1 MAILEDQFGQL
12 KIAFPEA
19 QIQPKLDG
27 SAIIRLP
34 GIALPSG
41 WNLAATDVVFVAP
54 VGYPVAKPDTFWA
67 DERLRLAGG
76 GMPLNTSLN
85 ANYGGPQQMLWFS
98 FHPNVW
104 NPQRDNLLTYAQLIR
119 RRFADPK

>member
-1 MAILEDQFGQL
+1 MAIIEDQFGKL
-12 KIAFPEA
+12 KIAFTEA
-19 QIQPKLDG
+19 KIQPKLDC

-34 GIALPSG
+34 VIALPSG

-54 VGYPVAKPDTFWA
+54 VGYPVAKPDTFSA

-85 ANYGGPQQMLWFS
+85 ANYGGPHQILLFT
-98 FHPNVW
+98 FHPNVCT
-104 NPQRDNLLTYAQLIR
+104 LLPYTTLR
-119 RRFADPK
+119 SKVPS